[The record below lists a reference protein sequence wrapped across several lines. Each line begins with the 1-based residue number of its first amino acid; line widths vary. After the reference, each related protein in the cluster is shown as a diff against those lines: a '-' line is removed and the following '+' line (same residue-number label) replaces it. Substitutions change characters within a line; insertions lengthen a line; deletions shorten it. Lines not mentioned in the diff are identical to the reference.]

1 MNKITRKYYGNY
13 VDDKLY
19 LCKQVEIFGIH
30 RLEIF
35 MKLDIL
41 YEDNDIIVCHKA
53 PGVSSQT
60 ERSYDPDMVSLLMN
74 HFHKTGVKNPYVGVV
89 HRLDKPVAGVII
101 YGKNEKATKLLSE
114 QITHHKFTKK
124 YKAVV
129 CGDIRQLQNIADA
142 SSTITLES
150 DGRYTLTDH
159 LLRDAKTNTSSVVDI
174 ALSKYSSHKEVK
186 KSSLSFSIEKVTE
199 LTSDSPLSK
208 ADCPYCNKLS
218 VVDIELMT
226 GRHHQIRVQFSHA
239 GYPLWGDLRYSP
251 YAKEMGQRKGVA
263 LCAYSLTIK
272 HPITGKSMTFSTAPD
287 NSIFKNL
294 L

>member
-1 MNKITRKYYGNY
+1 
-13 VDDKLY
+13 
-19 LCKQVEIFGIH
+19 
-30 RLEIF
+30 

-74 HFHKTGVKNPYVGVV
+74 HFHKTGIKNPYVGVV

-124 YKAVV
+124 YKAIV
-129 CGDIRQLQNIADA
+129 CGDISKLSPVFND
-142 SSTITLES
+142 SSSVSLET
-150 DGRYTLTDH
+150 DGHYTLTDY
-159 LLRDAKTNTSSVVDI
+159 LLRDAKTNTSTVVDI
-174 ALSKYSSHKEVK
+174 SNPKYSAHKEVK
-186 KSSLSFSIEKVTE
+186 KSSLSFSIEKVIE
-199 LTSDSPLSK
+199 LPSDNPLYKTDSTY
-208 ADCPYCNKLS
+208 DNKLS
-218 VVDIELMT
+218 LVDIELLT
-226 GRHHQIRVQFSHA
+226 GRHHQIRVQFSHT

-251 YAKEMGQRKGVA
+251 FSKELGQRKGVA
-263 LCAYSLTIK
+263 LCAYSLTIN
-272 HPITGKSMTFSTAPD
+272 HPATHKEMTFSVEPY
-287 NSIFKNL
+287 NSIFTL